1 MSDTKWQCNICTF
14 KNVAASVKCSMCYN
28 LKGDCIQDESEDI
41 EEMFFLHGPSDS
53 SQEVPQGQSSGSEDN
68 YVPKT
73 WKCELCGYFNW
84 NRPRS
89 EGCDD
94 CNYVKEMAKNATE
107 RMRGK
112 VSSKWTC
119 PVCTFENLA
128 TNLFCKMCNI
138 PAVDNVLPQ
147 EDEIS
152 LERDENSLAITNT
165 KDNSDNLL
173 GAAPLPN
180 NNVGQRLNVTDWPW
194 LNACL
199 GIVEGDYSAIEAFL
213 ASGGDPTRQL
223 THDEVLLLN
232 RPSAFD
238 TGYTLIHLA
247 IRFQRDQVLP
257 TLLTRIKGSGRG
269 VKKVPSTVVPE
280 LASDIRQHV
289 ASSIRQKKSPVPCSY
304 FSEITTFS
312 LPLAIED
319 LPKAAQEKLFEELL
333 DTDAQETLEEDP
345 AVINWS
351 HEVTVQLGSRLYAL
365 WNRSSGDC
373 LLDSVMQTTWGVFD
387 KDNMLRKAL
396 ADTMVNCGDLF
407 YTRWREYESYQALS
421 MEYCIE
427 ETQWDG
433 DWTHLMYLASH
444 SGSSLENLHVF
455 ILAQILRRPIIVY
468 SVKYVKN
475 YRGEDLDL
483 ARYEGVF
490 LPIVWEKSF
499 CSRSP
504 LALGYTRGHFSA
516 LVAFEPLT
524 SKNENKDGN
533 LQIIFLPLMD
543 KDRKLL
549 PIHFLVESEK
559 GRDEATMR
567 EWMDV
572 CVTDEGLVV
581 AQQTLTAR
589 PEPVAQMLGEWLN
602 YYRRLVLDNSAN
614 SAQPSTAVNASVE
627 ATQTSPSNPSV

>member
-165 KDNSDNLL
+165 KDNSDILL
-173 GAAPLPN
+173 SDTATNMIVSLPN
-180 NNVGQRLNVTDWPW
+180 SYHLNKKQ
-194 LNACL
+194 
-199 GIVEGDYSAIEAFL
+199 SK
-213 ASGGDPTRQL
+213 SG
-223 THDEVLLLN
+223 E
-232 RPSAFD
+232 
-238 TGYTLIHLA
+238 
-247 IRFQRDQVLP
+247 RFQRDQVLP